1 VRLAGSAR
9 NGGGPAGEL
18 LAAGLVMLDAI
29 VVGGGPAGLSAATWL
44 ARYRRTVLVLDSGEY
59 RNRWADASHGYFSRD
74 PANPA
79 DLLAR
84 ARADLDA
91 YPSAELRHAR
101 VVKAASTGDGGFE
114 VVTETERLTGR
125 RLVLA
130 TGVRDQFPEVEGFLE
145 HYGASVFHCPSCD
158 GYEAKGRPV
167 VAIGWS
173 EQVVGFALELLGWA
187 SQVTVVT
194 DGRRF
199 EGDRG
204 HRDTLE
210 RHGVAVL
217 EETALE
223 LVGPRGDLRAIRLE
237 GGETVECELGFF
249 SIAHHPLTG
258 LGEQLGC
265 ERDPDG
271 YLVVDANGATTV
283 PGVFAAGDVTPGLQ
297 LVQVAA
303 GSGATAGVGC
313 ALSLENDPRTPP
325 PLPPD
330 VEDQIQVTSTGGA
343 SS

>member
-1 VRLAGSAR
+1 M
-9 NGGGPAGEL
+9 
-18 LAAGLVMLDAI
+18 MLDAI
-29 VVGGGPAGLSAATWL
+29 VIGGGPAGLSAATWL

-74 PANPA
+74 PANPFE
-79 DLLAR
+79 LLAR
-84 ARADLDA
+84 ARADLGA
-91 YPSAELRHAR
+91 YPTAEVRHALA
-101 VVKAASTGDGGFE
+101 VKAASDGEDRFE
-114 VVTETERLTGR
+114 VVTETERFVAR

-130 TGVRDQFPEVEGFLE
+130 TGVRDQFPEVEGFFE
-145 HYGASVFHCPSCD
+145 HYGVSVFHCPSCD

-167 VAIGWS
+167 VAIGWT
-173 EQVVGFALELLGWA
+173 EQVAGFALELLGWA

-199 EGDRG
+199 QGDGG

-210 RHGVAVL
+210 RHGIAVR
-217 EETALE
+217 EETAQE
-223 LVGPRGDLRAIRLE
+223 LVGRRGDLRAIRLE
-237 GGETVECELGFF
+237 GGDVVGCELGFF
-249 SIAHHPLTG
+249 SIAHHPVTG

-271 YLVVDANGATTV
+271 YLVVDANGAATTV

-330 VEDQIQVTSTGGA
+330 VEDQIQVTSTGGD

>member
-1 VRLAGSAR
+1 
-9 NGGGPAGEL
+9 
-18 LAAGLVMLDAI
+18 MTLDA
-29 VVGGGPAGLSAATWL
+29 VVIGGGPAGLSAATWL
-44 ARYRRTVLVLDSGEY
+44 ARYRRRVLVLDSGEY
-59 RNRWADASHGYFSRD
+59 RNRWADTSHGYFSRD
-74 PANPA
+74 PVNPVE
-79 DLLAR
+79 LLAR
-84 ARADLDA
+84 ARSDLHA
-91 YPSAELRHAR
+91 YPTADMRHAR
-101 VVKAASTGDGGFE
+101 VVTAAPDGDGGFQ
-114 VVTETERLTGR
+114 VLTETGRFAAR

-130 TGVRDQFPEVEGFLE
+130 TGVRDQFPDVEGFFD

-199 EGDRG
+199 QGDAE
-204 HRDTLE
+204 HRRMLE
-210 RHGVAVL
+210 RHGVAVR

-223 LVGPRGDLRAIRLE
+223 LIGARGDLRAIRLA
-237 GGETVECELGFF
+237 GGETVGCELGFF
-249 SIAHHPLTG
+249 SIAHHPVTG

-265 ERDPDG
+265 QRDAQG

-283 PGVFAAGDVTPGLQ
+283 PGVYAAGDVTPGLQ

-303 GSGATAGVGC
+303 GSGASAGVGC

-325 PLPPD
+325 PLPP
-330 VEDQIQVTSTGGA
+330 TSTTGSRSPVPGGR
-343 SS
+343 S

>member
-1 VRLAGSAR
+1 
-9 NGGGPAGEL
+9 
-18 LAAGLVMLDAI
+18 MTLDAI
-29 VVGGGPAGLSAATWL
+29 VIGGGPAGLSAATWL

-79 DLLAR
+79 ELLAQ
-84 ARADLDA
+84 ARADLQA
-91 YPSAELRHAR
+91 YPTAELRHTRA
-101 VVKAASTGDGGFE
+101 VKAAPIGEGGFE
-114 VVTETERLTGR
+114 VVTGGGRLTGR

-130 TGVRDQFPEVEGFLE
+130 TGVRDQFPDVEGFFD

-199 EGDRG
+199 EGDAE
-204 HRDTLE
+204 HRRMLE
-210 RHGVAVL
+210 RHGVAVR

-223 LVGPRGDLRAIRLE
+223 LVGTRGDLRAIRLA
-237 GGETVECELGFF
+237 GGQTVECQLGFF

-265 ERDPDG
+265 QRDAQG

-283 PGVFAAGDVTPGLQ
+283 PGVYAAGDVTPGLQ

-303 GSGATAGVGC
+303 GSGAIAGVGC

-325 PLPPD
+325 PLPAD
-330 VEDQIQVTSTGGA
+330 VDDRIQVTSTGG

>member
-1 VRLAGSAR
+1 
-9 NGGGPAGEL
+9 
-18 LAAGLVMLDAI
+18 MTLDAI
-29 VVGGGPAGLSAATWL
+29 VIGGGPAGLSAATWL

-79 DLLAR
+79 ELLAQ
-84 ARADLDA
+84 ARADLQA
-91 YPSAELRHAR
+91 YPTAELRHTRA
-101 VVKAASTGDGGFE
+101 VKAAPTGEGGFE
-114 VVTETERLTGR
+114 VVTDGGRLTGR

-130 TGVRDQFPEVEGFLE
+130 TGVRDRFPDVEGFFD

-199 EGDRG
+199 EGDAEHQRM
-204 HRDTLE
+204 LE
-210 RHGVAVL
+210 RHGVAVR

-223 LVGPRGDLRAIRLE
+223 LVGTRGDLRAIRLA
-237 GGETVECELGFF
+237 GGETVECQLGFF

-265 ERDPDG
+265 QRDAQG
-271 YLVVDANGATTV
+271 YLVVDAGGATTV
-283 PGVFAAGDVTPGLQ
+283 PGVYAAGDVTPGLQ

-313 ALSLENDPRTPP
+313 ALSLENDPRTPL

-330 VEDQIQVTSTGGA
+330 VEHRIQVTSTGR
-343 SS
+343 

>member
-1 VRLAGSAR
+1 MTV
-9 NGGGPAGEL
+9 
-18 LAAGLVMLDAI
+18 DA
-29 VVGGGPAGLSAATWL
+29 VVIGGGPAGLSAATWL

-59 RNRWADASHGYFSRD
+59 RNRWADASHGYFSHD
-74 PANPA
+74 PASPA
-79 DLLAR
+79 ELLTR
-84 ARADLDA
+84 ACADLDA
-91 YPSAELRHAR
+91 YPTAELRHGR
-101 VVKAASTGDGGFE
+101 VVKASDRDGGFE
-114 VVTETERLTGR
+114 VVTEAERLTAR

-130 TGVRDQFPEVEGFLE
+130 TGVRDEFPDVGGFFE

-199 EGDRG
+199 EGDAE
-204 HRDTLE
+204 HRRMLE
-210 RHGVAVL
+210 RHGVAVR

-223 LVGPRGDLRAIRLE
+223 LIGTRGDLRAIRLA
-237 GGETVECELGFF
+237 GGETVECQLGFF

-265 ERDPDG
+265 QRDAQG

-283 PGVFAAGDVTPGLQ
+283 PGVYAAGDVTPGLQ

-303 GSGATAGVGC
+303 GSGAIAGVGC

-330 VEDQIQVTSTGGA
+330 VDDRIQVTSTGR
-343 SS
+343 

>member
-1 VRLAGSAR
+1 
-9 NGGGPAGEL
+9 
-18 LAAGLVMLDAI
+18 MLDAI

-84 ARADLDA
+84 ARADLDG

-330 VEDQIQVTSTGGA
+330 VEDQIQVTSTGG

>member
-1 VRLAGSAR
+1 
-9 NGGGPAGEL
+9 
-18 LAAGLVMLDAI
+18 MLDAI

>member
-1 VRLAGSAR
+1 M
-9 NGGGPAGEL
+9 
-18 LAAGLVMLDAI
+18 MLDAI
-29 VVGGGPAGLSAATWL
+29 VIGGGPAGLLAATWL
-44 ARYRRTVLVLDSGEY
+44 ARYRRTVVVLDSREY

-74 PANPA
+74 PASPA

-84 ARADLDA
+84 ARADLGA
-91 YPSAELRHAR
+91 YPTAEVRHAR

-114 VVTETERLTGR
+114 VVTEAERLTGR

-130 TGVRDQFPEVEGFLE
+130 TGVRDQFPDIEGFFD
-145 HYGASVFHCPSCD
+145 HHGASVFHCPSCD

-167 VAIGWS
+167 AAIGWS
-173 EQVVGFALELLGWA
+173 EQVAGFALELLGWA

-199 EGDRG
+199 EGDTE
-204 HRDTLE
+204 HRRTLE
-210 RHGVAVL
+210 RHGIAVR
-217 EETALE
+217 EETAVE
-223 LVGPRGDLRAIRLE
+223 LVGTRGDLRAVRLAS
-237 GGETVECELGFF
+237 GDMIECELGFF
-249 SIAHHPLTG
+249 SIAHHPVTG

-265 ERDPDG
+265 QRDPDG

-283 PGVFAAGDVTPGLQ
+283 TGMFAAGDVTPGLQ

-330 VEDQIQVTSTGGA
+330 VEDQIEVTSTGR

>member
-1 VRLAGSAR
+1 VT
-9 NGGGPAGEL
+9 
-18 LAAGLVMLDAI
+18 LDAI

-44 ARYRRTVLVLDSGEY
+44 ARYRRRVLVLDSGEY
-59 RNRWADASHGYFSRD
+59 RNRWAEASHGYLGRD

-79 DLLAR
+79 ELLAR
-84 ARADLDA
+84 ARDDLRA
-91 YPSAELRHAR
+91 YPTAEVRHAR
-101 VVKAASTGDGGFE
+101 VVKVAVCDADGGFE
-114 VVTETERLTGR
+114 VVTEGERLTGR

-130 TGVRDQFPEVEGFLE
+130 TGVKDEFPDVEGFLE

-173 EQVVGFALELLGWA
+173 EQVVGFALELRGWA
-187 SQVTVVT
+187 SRVTVVT

-199 EGDRG
+199 EGDGGQRN
-204 HRDTLE
+204 TLE
-210 RHGVAVL
+210 RHGVAVR

-223 LVGPRGDLRAIRLE
+223 LVGSRGDLRAIQLD
-237 GGETVECELGFF
+237 GGETVECQLGFF
-249 SIAHHPLTG
+249 SIAHHPVTG

-265 ERDPDG
+265 ERDQDG
-271 YLVVDANGATTV
+271 YLIVDANGATTV
-283 PGVFAAGDVTPGLQ
+283 PGVYAAGDVTPGLQ

-330 VEDQIQVTSTGGA
+330 VDDQIQVTSTG
-343 SS
+343 SSS

>member
-1 VRLAGSAR
+1 
-9 NGGGPAGEL
+9 
-18 LAAGLVMLDAI
+18 MLDAI

-59 RNRWADASHGYFSRD
+59 RNRWADASHGYLSRD
-74 PANPA
+74 PASPA
-79 DLLAR
+79 ELLAQ

-91 YPSAELRHAR
+91 YPTAELRHAR
-101 VVKAASTGDGGFE
+101 AVKAAPDGEGRFE
-114 VVTETERLTGR
+114 VVTETERFAAR

-130 TGVRDQFPEVEGFLE
+130 TGVRDQFPEVEGFFE

-167 VAIGWS
+167 AAIGWS
-173 EQVVGFALELLGWA
+173 EQVAGFALELLGWA

-194 DGRRF
+194 DGHGF
-199 EGDRG
+199 QGESD
-204 HRDTLE
+204 HRDILE
-210 RHGVAVL
+210 RHGIAVR

-223 LVGPRGDLRAIRLE
+223 LVGRRGDLRAIRLE
-237 GGETVECELGFF
+237 GGDSIECHLAFF

-258 LGEQLGC
+258 LAEQLGC
-265 ERDPDG
+265 QRDPDG

-330 VEDQIQVTSTGGA
+330 VEDQIQVTSTGD
-343 SS
+343 SR

>member
-1 VRLAGSAR
+1 
-9 NGGGPAGEL
+9 
-18 LAAGLVMLDAI
+18 MTLDAV

-44 ARYRRTVLVLDSGEY
+44 ARYRRTVLVLDSREY

-74 PANPA
+74 PVAPA
-79 DLLAR
+79 ELLER
-84 ARADLDA
+84 ARADLGA
-91 YPSAELRHAR
+91 YPTAELRHGRA
-101 VVKAASTGDGGFE
+101 VKAVADGHGGFE
-114 VVTETERLTGR
+114 VVTETERLACR

-130 TGVRDQFPEVEGFLE
+130 TGVRDEFPQVGGFFE

-167 VAIGWS
+167 AAIGWS

-194 DGRRF
+194 HGRRF
-199 EGDRG
+199 EGDEE
-204 HRDTLE
+204 HRRALE
-210 RHGVAVL
+210 RHGVAVR
-217 EETALE
+217 EEAAVE
-223 LVGPRGDLRAIRLE
+223 LAGSRGDLRAVRLE
-237 GGETVECELGFF
+237 GGDGVECQLAFF
-249 SIAHHPLTG
+249 SIAHHPVTG

-265 ERDPDG
+265 ERDRDG
-271 YLVVDANGATTV
+271 YLVVDAEGATTV

-303 GSGATAGVGC
+303 GSGAVAGVGC

-330 VEDQIQVTSTGGA
+330 VEDEVEVTSTGR
-343 SS
+343 

>member
-1 VRLAGSAR
+1 MRLAGSAR

-303 GSGATAGVGC
+303 GSDATAGVGC

-330 VEDQIQVTSTGGA
+330 VEDQIQVTSTGGE

>member
-1 VRLAGSAR
+1 
-9 NGGGPAGEL
+9 
-18 LAAGLVMLDAI
+18 MTLDAI

-44 ARYRRTVLVLDSGEY
+44 ARYRRTVLVLDSREY

-74 PANPA
+74 PASPA
-79 DLLAR
+79 KLLAH
-84 ARADLDA
+84 ARADLGA
-91 YPSAELRHAR
+91 YPTAELRHDR
-101 VVKAASTGDGGFE
+101 AAKVASIGDGRFE
-114 VVTETERLTGR
+114 VVTETERFAAR

-130 TGVRDQFPEVEGFLE
+130 TGVRDQFPEVQGFFE

-173 EQVVGFALELLGWA
+173 EQVAGFALELLGWA
-187 SQVTVVT
+187 GQVTVVT

-199 EGDRG
+199 QGEAG

-210 RHGVAVL
+210 RHGITVR

-223 LVGPRGDLRAIRLE
+223 LVGRRGDLRAIRLE
-237 GGETVECELGFF
+237 DGDSIECHLAFF

-313 ALSLENDPRTPP
+313 ALSLENDPRTSP

-330 VEDQIQVTSTGGA
+330 VEDQIQVTSTGE

>member
-1 VRLAGSAR
+1 
-9 NGGGPAGEL
+9 
-18 LAAGLVMLDAI
+18 
-29 VVGGGPAGLSAATWL
+29 
-44 ARYRRTVLVLDSGEY
+44 
-59 RNRWADASHGYFSRD
+59 
-74 PANPA
+74 
-79 DLLAR
+79 
-84 ARADLDA
+84 
-91 YPSAELRHAR
+91 
-101 VVKAASTGDGGFE
+101 VKAASDGEDRFE
-114 VVTETERLTGR
+114 VVTETERFVAR

-130 TGVRDQFPEVEGFLE
+130 TGVRDQFPEVEGFFE
-145 HYGASVFHCPSCD
+145 HYGVSVFHCPSCD

-187 SQVTVVT
+187 SRVTVVT
-194 DGRRF
+194 NGRRF
-199 EGDRG
+199 EGDGGR
-204 HRDTLE
+204 RDTLE
-210 RHGVAVL
+210 RHGIAVR

-223 LVGPRGDLRAIRLE
+223 LVGTRGDLRAIRLE
-237 GGETVECELGFF
+237 GGNVVGCELGFF

-258 LGEQLGC
+258 LAERLGC
-265 ERDPDG
+265 QRDSDG
-271 YLVVDANGATTV
+271 YLVVDANGATSV

-330 VEDQIQVTSTGGA
+330 VEDQIQVTSTGGE

>member
-1 VRLAGSAR
+1 
-9 NGGGPAGEL
+9 
-18 LAAGLVMLDAI
+18 
-29 VVGGGPAGLSAATWL
+29 
-44 ARYRRTVLVLDSGEY
+44 
-59 RNRWADASHGYFSRD
+59 
-74 PANPA
+74 
-79 DLLAR
+79 
-84 ARADLDA
+84 
-91 YPSAELRHAR
+91 
-101 VVKAASTGDGGFE
+101 
-114 VVTETERLTGR
+114 
-125 RLVLA
+125 VLA
-130 TGVRDQFPEVEGFLE
+130 TGVRDQFPEVEGFFE

-199 EGDRG
+199 QGDRG

-210 RHGVAVL
+210 RHGIAVR

-283 PGVFAAGDVTPGLQ
+283 TGVFAAGDVTPGLQ

-330 VEDQIQVTSTGGA
+330 VEDQIQVTSTGE

>member
-1 VRLAGSAR
+1 VT
-9 NGGGPAGEL
+9 
-18 LAAGLVMLDAI
+18 LDAI

-44 ARYRRTVLVLDSGEY
+44 ARYRRRVLVLDSGEY
-59 RNRWADASHGYFSRD
+59 RNRWAEASHGYLGRD

-79 DLLAR
+79 ELLAR
-84 ARADLDA
+84 ARDDLRA
-91 YPSAELRHAR
+91 YPTAEVRHAR
-101 VVKAASTGDGGFE
+101 AVKAAVCDGDGGFE
-114 VVTETERLTGR
+114 VVTEGERLTGR

-130 TGVRDQFPEVEGFLE
+130 TGVKDEFPDVEGFLE

-173 EQVVGFALELLGWA
+173 EQVVGFALELRGWA
-187 SQVTVVT
+187 SRVTVVT

-199 EGDRG
+199 EGDGG
-204 HRDTLE
+204 HRNTLE
-210 RHGVAVL
+210 RHGVAVR

-223 LVGPRGDLRAIRLE
+223 LVGSRGDLRAIQLE
-237 GGETVECELGFF
+237 GGETVECQLGFF
-249 SIAHHPLTG
+249 SIAHHPVTG

-265 ERDPDG
+265 ERDQDG
-271 YLVVDANGATTV
+271 YLIVDANGATTV
-283 PGVFAAGDVTPGLQ
+283 PGVYAAGDVTPGLQ

-303 GSGATAGVGC
+303 SSGATAGVGC

-330 VEDQIQVTSTGGA
+330 VDDQIQVTSTG
-343 SS
+343 SSS

>member
-1 VRLAGSAR
+1 M
-9 NGGGPAGEL
+9 
-18 LAAGLVMLDAI
+18 MLDAI

-74 PANPA
+74 PANPGE
-79 DLLAR
+79 LLTK
-84 ARADLDA
+84 ARADLGA
-91 YPSAELRHAR
+91 YPTAELRHALA
-101 VVKAASTGDGGFE
+101 VKAASDGDGRFE
-114 VVTETERLTGR
+114 VVTETERFVAR

-130 TGVRDQFPEVEGFLE
+130 TGVRDQFPEVEGFFE

-199 EGDRG
+199 EGDGG

-210 RHGVAVL
+210 RHGIAVR
-217 EETALE
+217 EEPARE
-223 LVGPRGDLRAIRLE
+223 LVGTRGDLRAIRLE
-237 GGETVECELGFF
+237 GGDSIECQLAFF

-271 YLVVDANGATTV
+271 YLVVDATGTTTV
-283 PGVFAAGDVTPGLQ
+283 PGVFASGDVTPGLQ

-330 VEDQIQVTSTGGA
+330 VEDQIQVTSTGGD